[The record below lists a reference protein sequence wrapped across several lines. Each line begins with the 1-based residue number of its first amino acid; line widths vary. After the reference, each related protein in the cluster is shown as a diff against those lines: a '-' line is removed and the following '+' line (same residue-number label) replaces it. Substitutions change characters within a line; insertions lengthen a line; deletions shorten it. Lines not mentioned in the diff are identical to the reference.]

1 MGRMRESKSQR
12 QARTQEIIKLLK
24 RAHPD
29 ARCALNH
36 SNAFEL
42 LIATILSAQCTDERV
57 NKVTADLF
65 RKYRKPEDYLKV
77 RDTELQ
83 QDIKTTGFFRNK
95 TKSIQGAC
103 KVLIEEFGGEVPR
116 TMEELLRVPGAARK
130 TSNVVLG
137 VAYGIAEGVVVDTHV
152 SRLSQRLKL
161 TRQKDPVKI
170 EKDLMELVP
179 KKDWIIFSHLL
190 IFHGRRV
197 CKARRPLCEECVGR
211 KTVSLIDVKN
221 GKDSGG
227 LRGGLLPALAIFCAF
242 ASCQNRLR

>member
-1 MGRMRESKSQR
+1 MRETKSQKLE
-12 QARTQEIIKLLK
+12 RTAQIIKLLK

-29 ARCALNH
+29 AKCALNH
-36 SNAFEL
+36 ANPFEL

-57 NKVTADLF
+57 NIVTADLF

-83 QDIKTTGFFRNK
+83 QDIRTTGFFRNK

-103 KVLIEEFGGEVPR
+103 RVLIEEFGGQVPQ

-137 VAYGIAEGVVVDTHV
+137 VGFGIAEGVVVDTHV

-170 EKDLMELVP
+170 EKDLMTLVP
-179 KKDWIIFSHLL
+179 RKDWIIFSHLL

-197 CKARRPLCEECVGR
+197 CKARRPLCEECVVEKLCPSSML
-211 KTVSLIDVKN
+211 KT
-221 GKDSGG
+221 GKI
-227 LRGGLLPALAIFCAF
+227 PE
-242 ASCQNRLR
+242 

>member
-1 MGRMRESKSQR
+1 MRETKSQLKE
-12 QARTQEIIKLLK
+12 RTEKIIKLLK

-29 ARCALNH
+29 AKCALVH

-77 RDTELQ
+77 PATELQ
-83 QDIKTTGFFRNK
+83 QDIRTTGFFRNK

-103 KVLIEEFGGEVPR
+103 KVLIEKFGGEVPR
-116 TMEELLRVPGAARK
+116 SMEELLTIPGAARK
-130 TSNVVLG
+130 TANVVLG
-137 VAYGIAEGVVVDTHV
+137 VGFGIAEGVVVDTHV
-152 SRLSQRLKL
+152 SRLSQRLRL
-161 TRQKDPVKI
+161 TRQKDAGKI

-197 CKARRPLCEECVGR
+197 CKARRPLCEECVVEKLCPSSML
-211 KTVSLIDVKN
+211 KT
-221 GKDSGG
+221 GKIP
-227 LRGGLLPALAIFCAF
+227 R
-242 ASCQNRLR
+242 

>member
-1 MGRMRESKSQR
+1 MEHMRETKAQR
-12 QARTQEIIKLLK
+12 LERTAEIIKLLK

-29 ARCALNH
+29 AKCALNH

-83 QDIKTTGFFRNK
+83 QDIRTTGFFRNK

-137 VAYGIAEGVVVDTHV
+137 VAYGIAAGVVVDTHV
-152 SRLSQRLKL
+152 SRLSRRLKL

-179 KKDWIIFSHLL
+179 RKDWIIFSHLL

-197 CKARRPLCEECVGR
+197 CKARMPLCEECVVEELCPSSML
-211 KTVSLIDVKN
+211 KT
-221 GKDSGG
+221 GKVPG
-227 LRGGLLPALAIFCAF
+227 
-242 ASCQNRLR
+242 

>member
-1 MGRMRESKSQR
+1 LRETKSDKQT
-12 QARTQEIIKLLK
+12 RTLEIIKLLK

-29 ARCALNH
+29 AHCALNH

-57 NKVTADLF
+57 NIVTADLF

-95 TKSIQGAC
+95 TRSIQGAC
-103 KVLIEEFGGEVPR
+103 KMLVEEFNSAVPK
-116 TMEELLRVPGAARK
+116 TMDELLKLPGVARK
-130 TSNVVLG
+130 TANVVLG
-137 VAYGIAEGVVVDTHV
+137 VAYGIAVGIVVDTHV
-152 SRLSQRLKL
+152 SRLSNRLGL
-161 TRQKDPVKI
+161 TKQKDSVKI
-170 EKDLMELVP
+170 ETDLLKLVP

-197 CKARRPLCEECVGR
+197 CKARRPLCEECQVESLCPSSML
-211 KTVSLIDVKN
+211 KT
-221 GKDSGG
+221 GKI
-227 LRGGLLPALAIFCAF
+227 P
-242 ASCQNRLR
+242 N

>member
-1 MGRMRESKSQR
+1 MRENKIQR
-12 QARTQEIIKLLK
+12 QARTQDIIKLLK

-29 ARCALNH
+29 AKCALNH

-137 VAYGIAEGVVVDTHV
+137 VAYGIAEGIVVDTHV
-152 SRLSQRLKL
+152 SRLSQRLRL

-179 KKDWIIFSHLL
+179 KTDWIIFSHLL

-197 CKARRPLCEECVGR
+197 CKARRPLCEECVAEKLCPSSML
-211 KTVSLIDVKN
+211 KT
-221 GKDSGG
+221 GK
-227 LRGGLLPALAIFCAF
+227 LPAV
-242 ASCQNRLR
+242 

>member
-1 MGRMRESKSQR
+1 MRESKSQR

-29 ARCALNH
+29 AKCALNH

-57 NKVTADLF
+57 NIVTADLF

-83 QDIKTTGFFRNK
+83 QDIRTTGFFRNK

-161 TRQKDPVKI
+161 TRQNDPVKI

-197 CKARRPLCEECVGR
+197 CKARRPLCEECVVER
-211 KTVSLIDVKN
+211 LCPSSMLKT
-221 GKDSGG
+221 GK
-227 LRGGLLPALAIFCAF
+227 LPAV
-242 ASCQNRLR
+242 

>member
-1 MGRMRESKSQR
+1 MKESKSQLKDR
-12 QARTQEIIKLLK
+12 TARIIKLLK

-29 ARCALNH
+29 AHCALNH

-57 NKVTADLF
+57 NIVTADLF

-103 KVLIEEFGGEVPR
+103 KMLVEEFGGEVPQ
-116 TMEELLRVPGAARK
+116 TMEELLKLPGVARK
-130 TSNVVLG
+130 TANVVLG
-137 VAYGIAEGVVVDTHV
+137 VAYGIGEGVVVDTHV
-152 SRLSQRLKL
+152 SRLSQRLRL
-161 TRQKDPVKI
+161 TKNKEAGKI
-170 EKDLMELVP
+170 EQDLMEIVP
-179 KKDWIIFSHLL
+179 RKDWIEFAHLL

-197 CKARRPLCEECVGR
+197 CKARRPLCEGCAVEKPCPSSML
-211 KTVSLIDVKN
+211 KT
-221 GKDSGG
+221 GK
-227 LRGGLLPALAIFCAF
+227 LPKV
-242 ASCQNRLR
+242 